1 MKTFLLLII
10 IVINIFQ
17 TCSFRLRSLKSIQ
30 IIRSTRYEPFRMII
44 DDTQERSEEVIIED
58 DELPQI
64 DDILQLTINQTS
76 VNETL
81 TDSNA
86 EYIQLKVEMLNSQIQ
101 QIESFIATERINL
114 VRIKDKISE
123 SGKNGYFIVQAQV
136 ADFMV

>member
-1 MKTFLLLII
+1 
-10 IVINIFQ
+10 
-17 TCSFRLRSLKSIQ
+17 
-30 IIRSTRYEPFRMII
+30 MII